1 MYSVFR
7 NLAIIILSA
16 KFFGLVARKCKA
28 PQVVGEIIAGLI
40 IGPCLLNL
48 VHISDTI
55 SIFAEIGVV
64 LLMFSTGLGT
74 NLRELIKAGPIATL
88 IACVGVAVPLAGGTL
103 LYSLFYGFSALGSQ
117 EFYRALFIGTIMTA
131 TSVSITVATLQE
143 LGHLKS
149 FLGTTI
155 VSAAVIDDVIGIVVL
170 TCVLGA
176 SSGTGTGLGKV
187 LMNTVLFFAT
197 AIGVGI
203 IAHFAMKWLDKR
215 NPHTQRITIVSMAFC
230 FAMAYIAEA
239 YFGIADITGAYI
251 AGIVLCTLED
261 APYVER
267 RVDISNYVL
276 FAPIFFASIG
286 LKTDISGLT
295 PEILL
300 FSVCFVVVALIT
312 KIIGCAD
319 LFGFIRRP
327 DEFQAA
333 AHLVE
338 RNDLPADAFAQFG
351 PRLFEPRELVAQPL
365 PVDIFVAGLLQAA
378 GHEFGI
384 VVKNGPDVPLGL
396 VPRFPRSD
404 APLDVQLLHGGVEQ
418 HFEKGRRGQRADTD
432 LEAVRHRSAVVFQVL
447 HVPQMAELVFGA
459 RSRAARLRGLHGET
473 AQQQPF
479 GQLFDLLHIARMHA
493 CGIGQSLFQPVL
505 HQSEGEIVHRLRLH
519 GVGKHPVGPGR
530 DLGDQ
535 VGVARSRHSGGRSRR
550 NRRIENHAQRRRT
563 VEGLL
568 VAVLGDRGS
577 VGRVTIHRSRRADH
591 HVTAAVV
598 VGAEFGQVVDHA
610 RTDGH
615 ADPDAFS

>member
-16 KFFGLVARKCKA
+16 KFFGLARKFKA

-74 NLRELIKAGPIATL
+74 NLKELIKAGPIATL

-197 AIGVGI
+197 AIGVGL

-312 KIIGCAD
+312 KIIGCG
-319 LFGFIRRP
+319 L
-327 DEFQAA
+327 AA
-333 AHLVE
+333 KICRFSWGDSLKVGVGMMTRGEVALI
-338 RNDLPADAFAQFG
+338 
-351 PRLFEPRELVAQPL
+351 VAQKGL
-365 PVDIFVAGLLQAA
+365 DIGVVDSVYFTAVILL
-378 GHEFGI
+378 I
-384 VVKNGPDVPLGL
+384 VVSSVATPLVL
-396 VPRFPRSD
+396 KALFTKMP
-404 APLDVQLLHGGVEQ
+404 VQ
-418 HFEKGRRGQRADTD
+418 
-432 LEAVRHRSAVVFQVL
+432 
-447 HVPQMAELVFGA
+447 P
-459 RSRAARLRGLHGET
+459 
-473 AQQQPF
+473 
-479 GQLFDLLHIARMHA
+479 
-493 CGIGQSLFQPVL
+493 
-505 HQSEGEIVHRLRLH
+505 
-519 GVGKHPVGPGR
+519 HPS
-530 DLGDQ
+530 Q
-535 VGVARSRHSGGRSRR
+535 AK
-550 NRRIENHAQRRRT
+550 Q
-563 VEGLL
+563 
-568 VAVLGDRGS
+568 
-577 VGRVTIHRSRRADH
+577 
-591 HVTAAVV
+591 
-598 VGAEFGQVVDHA
+598 
-610 RTDGH
+610 
-615 ADPDAFS
+615 

>member
-1 MYSVFR
+1 MYSIFR
-7 NLAIIILSA
+7 NLAIILISA
-16 KFFGLVARKCKA
+16 KFFALLARKCRA

-74 NLRELIKAGPIATL
+74 NLKELIKAGPIATL

-312 KIIGCAD
+312 KIIGCG
-319 LFGFIRRP
+319 L
-327 DEFQAA
+327 AA
-333 AHLVE
+333 KICRFSWGDSLKVGVGMMTRGEVALI
-338 RNDLPADAFAQFG
+338 
-351 PRLFEPRELVAQPL
+351 VAQKGL
-365 PVDIFVAGLLQAA
+365 DIGVVDSVYFTAVILL
-378 GHEFGI
+378 I
-384 VVKNGPDVPLGL
+384 VVSSVATPLVL
-396 VPRFPRSD
+396 KALFTKMP
-404 APLDVQLLHGGVEQ
+404 VQ
-418 HFEKGRRGQRADTD
+418 
-432 LEAVRHRSAVVFQVL
+432 
-447 HVPQMAELVFGA
+447 P
-459 RSRAARLRGLHGET
+459 
-473 AQQQPF
+473 
-479 GQLFDLLHIARMHA
+479 
-493 CGIGQSLFQPVL
+493 
-505 HQSEGEIVHRLRLH
+505 
-519 GVGKHPVGPGR
+519 HPS
-530 DLGDQ
+530 Q
-535 VGVARSRHSGGRSRR
+535 AK
-550 NRRIENHAQRRRT
+550 Q
-563 VEGLL
+563 
-568 VAVLGDRGS
+568 
-577 VGRVTIHRSRRADH
+577 
-591 HVTAAVV
+591 
-598 VGAEFGQVVDHA
+598 
-610 RTDGH
+610 
-615 ADPDAFS
+615 